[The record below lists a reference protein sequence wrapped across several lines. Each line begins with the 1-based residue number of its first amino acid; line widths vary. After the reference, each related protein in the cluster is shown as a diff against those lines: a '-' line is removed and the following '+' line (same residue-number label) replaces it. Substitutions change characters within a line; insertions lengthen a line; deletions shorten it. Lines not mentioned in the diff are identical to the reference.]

1 MKEKIKLEQGAR
13 VQEDWHPSQ
22 ERKRLESTLSCERS
36 LSLSLSLTHTH
47 TQGQREKG
55 PCEDVARRYHAA
67 ARKRFLTRN
76 QPFRRLEP

>member
-36 LSLSLSLTHTH
+36 LSLSLSHSHTHTH
-47 TQGQREKG
+47 RDRERKG
-55 PCEDVARRYHAA
+55 PVR
-67 ARKRFLTRN
+67 T
-76 QPFRRLEP
+76 